1 MGSTAPPARA
11 TLGAMSEPPDAAL
24 SNQILTLTPIGVVH
38 SPYRERMQAPRQPR
52 AALGIEGTIELFS
65 ASGIDHALEDIDSFR
80 YIWVLFWFHQNHGFR
95 PKVLPPRS
103 QVRRGVFATRS
114 PYRPNPIGLSVVE
127 LVAVEGRVLRVKNL
141 DILDGTPVLD
151 LKPYVP
157 YTDAIPDATNGWL
170 DDARAPRDPLPAYEV
185 NSTALASEQFA
196 FIEAHE
202 PGVRDGVEEV
212 LRLGPQPH
220 PYRRIKR
227 TDDGFVLA
235 HKAWRIAF
243 VCEGNHIVVQ
253 HVRSGYRP
261 SELFASE
268 RADLEHHREFV
279 GRYG

>member
-1 MGSTAPPARA
+1 
-11 TLGAMSEPPDAAL
+11 MSESPVAPDAPAAADMDAA
-24 SNQILTLTPIGVVH
+24 SVLTLTPIGVVH
-38 SPYRERMQAPRQPR
+38 SPFHERMRAPRQPR
-52 AALGIEGTIELFS
+52 AALGVSGTIELFVG
-65 ASGIDHALEDIDSFR
+65 SGIEHALEDIESFR
-80 YIWVLFWFHQNHGFR
+80 YIWVLFWFHRNHGFR

-127 LVAVEGRVLRVKNL
+127 LLGVQGRILSVRNL

-170 DDARAPRDPLPAYEV
+170 ESAQAPIDPVPEHRVEY
-185 NSTALASEQFA
+185 SPLATEQLE
-196 FIEAHE
+196 FIELREA
-202 PGVRDGVEEV
+202 GIRAGVEEV

-227 TDDGFVLA
+227 VGDGFVLA

-243 VCEGNHIVVQ
+243 DSHGDSIRVQ
-253 HVRSGYRP
+253 SVKSGYRP
-261 SELFASE
+261 SELFRPGNDA
-268 RADLEHHREFV
+268 LHGHREFV
-279 GRYG
+279 ERFG

>member
-1 MGSTAPPARA
+1 MPDSFDAPPPV
-11 TLGAMSEPPDAAL
+11 EAA
-24 SNQILTLTPIGVVH
+24 SIPKLTLTPIGVVH
-38 SPYRERMQAPRQPR
+38 SPFQERMRAPRQPR
-52 AALGIEGTIELFS
+52 AALGVTGSIELYP
-65 ASGIDHALEDIDSFR
+65 ANGIEHALEDIGSFR

-127 LVAVEGRVLRVKNL
+127 LLGVEGTQLSVRNL

-157 YTDAIPDATNGWL
+157 YTDAIFDATNGWL
-170 DDARAPRDPLPAYEV
+170 ETAQAPRDPLPEYGV
-185 NSTALASEQFA
+185 SFSPLACEQLA
-196 FIEAHE
+196 FIESHE
-202 PGVRDGVEEV
+202 PGIRAGVEGV

-227 TDDGFVLA
+227 MEIGYVLA

-243 VCEGNHIVVQ
+243 DSAGHSIHVDK
-253 HVRSGYRP
+253 VRSGYRP
-261 SELFASE
+261 SELFSSE
-268 RADLEHHREFV
+268 APELRVHREFV
-279 GRYG
+279 ERFG